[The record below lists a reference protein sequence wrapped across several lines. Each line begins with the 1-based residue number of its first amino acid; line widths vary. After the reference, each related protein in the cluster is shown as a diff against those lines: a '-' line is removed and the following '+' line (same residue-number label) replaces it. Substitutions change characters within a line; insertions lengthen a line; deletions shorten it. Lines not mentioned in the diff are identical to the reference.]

1 MVSGGNI
8 DVNTISQIIERGLV
22 RTGRRVKLVTRMMDR
37 PGELLKFVSY
47 LEEMKINI
55 LYINHDR
62 ADRSVPL
69 GVTRGELDLETRNAQ
84 HAKEVADT
92 LRKAGYKIE
101 MR

>member
-1 MVSGGNI
+1 MQNASRRDFLVGAGAAAILSGCHNWGS
-8 DVNTISQIIERGLV
+8 VL
-22 RTGRRVKLVTRMMDR
+22 RTQTA
-37 PGELLKFVSY
+37 ELLAQARAK
-47 LEEMKINI
+47 KINI

-69 GVTRGELDLETRNAQ
+69 GVTRVELDVETRNAQ